1 MASPGKNRQQAEAS
15 FELGVF
21 LHWLADEF
29 AKPVH
34 EFEPSRTG
42 EAIDV
47 PLGAVAVP
55 FGFLLLDELPLP
67 HRFNDGVERP
77 VIELDANTASTTS
90 SISPI
95 LPIHCTNRI
104 SSRHFAKSRCQCP
117 RTRESGP
124 RTPTSHW

>member
-1 MASPGKNRQQAEAS
+1 MPGPVQFRVLGCDTFPKQIDGIAWGKNRQQAEAS

-42 EAIDV
+42 EAIDG

-67 HRFNDGVERP
+67 PFRRWRRADP
-77 VIELDANTASTTS
+77 
-90 SISPI
+90 
-95 LPIHCTNRI
+95 
-104 SSRHFAKSRCQCP
+104 
-117 RTRESGP
+117 
-124 RTPTSHW
+124 